1 MSADQYTH
9 HRTTTLD
16 LDPRERA
23 DFWAEHVRENQC
35 LFDYRYPGGSDFH
48 GATQV
53 QRAKGYQLVEFWSD
67 GIDYVRSSNEIRRDP
82 LDDYKLVIPYRG
94 ELSIL
99 EDDRSVTLGPGMG
112 GLISIRSP
120 FELLHGGGVH
130 AIVMTIPA
138 VRARGFATTATTL
151 DVSRG
156 LGGVLG
162 SMVHT
167 LANEREH
174 FTANDFETACE
185 QVVELTSALTGR
197 DHTSDTGLAA
207 VEASV
212 RRYVRLNSD
221 QPSINGA
228 AIARDLGW
236 SLRQVQLA
244 LQRSGTTP
252 RELIREARLRRARR
266 RLLDGTFNH
275 LSIAEV
281 AFASGFSSLSNF
293 GSAFH
298 DRFGLSPRELRSR
311 GNAAQGLDGHFRPRP
326 TRSAPRDCGN
336 EASSSM

>member
-1 MSADQYTH
+1 MNTDQYTH
-9 HRTTTLD
+9 NRTTTLD

-23 DFWAEHVRENQC
+23 DFWADHVRENQC

-53 QRAKGYQLVEFWSD
+53 QRARGFQLVEFWSD

-82 LDDYKLVIPYRG
+82 LDDYKLVIPHRG
-94 ELSIL
+94 ELSII

-130 AIVMTIPA
+130 AIVLTIPA
-138 VRARGFATTATTL
+138 TRAHGFDTTATTFDL
-151 DVSRG
+151 SKG
-156 LGGVLG
+156 LGVVLD
-162 SMVHT
+162 SMVRT

-174 FTANDFETACE
+174 FTASDFETACE
-185 QVVELTSALTGR
+185 QAVELTSALTGR
-197 DHTSDTGLAA
+197 DRTAETGLSA

-244 LQRSGTTP
+244 LQRAGTTP
-252 RELIREARLRRARR
+252 RELIRETRLRQARR
-266 RLLDGTFNH
+266 RLLDSSLRH
-275 LSIAEV
+275 LSISDI

-293 GSAFH
+293 GAAFH
-298 DRFGLSPRELRSR
+298 ERFGSSPRELRDLESR
-311 GNAAQGLDGHFRPRP
+311 
-326 TRSAPRDCGN
+326 
-336 EASSSM
+336 

>member
-1 MSADQYTH
+1 MSTEQYTNS
-9 HRTTTLD
+9 RTTTLD

-53 QRAKGYQLVEFWSD
+53 QRARGFQLVEFWSD

-82 LDDYKLVIPYRG
+82 LDDFKLVIPHRG
-94 ELSIL
+94 ELSIR

-112 GLISIRSP
+112 GLISVRSP

-130 AIVMTIPA
+130 AMVMTIPA
-138 VRARGFATTATTL
+138 ARARGFATTATTL
-151 DVSRG
+151 DVSKG
-156 LGGVLG
+156 LGVVLD
-162 SMVHT
+162 SMVRT
-167 LANEREH
+167 LANERGN
-174 FTANDFETACE
+174 FTASDFETACE
-185 QVVELTSALTGR
+185 QVVELASALTGR
-197 DHTSDTGLAA
+197 DRPTDTGLAA

-221 QPSINGA
+221 LPGINGA

-252 RELIREARLRRARR
+252 RELIREARLRQARR
-266 RLLDGTFNH
+266 RLLDSGLRN
-275 LSIAEV
+275 LSISDV

-293 GSAFH
+293 GSVFH
-298 DRFGLSPRELRSR
+298 ERFGLSPRELRELES
-311 GNAAQGLDGHFRPRP
+311 G
-326 TRSAPRDCGN
+326 
-336 EASSSM
+336 